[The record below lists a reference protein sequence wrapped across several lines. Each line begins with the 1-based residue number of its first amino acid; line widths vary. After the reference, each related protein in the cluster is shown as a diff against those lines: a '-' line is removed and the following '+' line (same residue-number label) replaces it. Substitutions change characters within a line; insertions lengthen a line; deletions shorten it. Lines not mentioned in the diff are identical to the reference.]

1 MIVKRIE
8 EYMIN
13 DCVDLFMSTFSKEPW
28 YDTYE
33 SKDQVESFFRNHI
46 NNNYFLGY
54 VAIIDNKIQGLSIG
68 MKKPWIKGFE
78 YYIDEFCIDHSLQGK
93 GIGSE
98 FIKNIEMD
106 IKKEG
111 LNGIILNTE
120 MDFPSF
126 NFYKK
131 NGFEDFKDL
140 VIMGKNI
147 VK

>member
-1 MIVKRIE
+1 MIIKRIE

-28 YDTYE
+28 NDTYE
-33 SKDQVESFFRNHI
+33 SKDQVVSFFRNHF

-78 YYIDEFCIDHSLQGK
+78 YYIDEFCINHSLQGK

-98 FIKNIEMD
+98 FIKNIEID

-120 MDFPSF
+120 IEFPSF
-126 NFYKK
+126 KFYKK
-131 NGFEDFKDL
+131 NEFEDFKDL
-140 VIMGKNI
+140 VIMGKI
-147 VK
+147 LM